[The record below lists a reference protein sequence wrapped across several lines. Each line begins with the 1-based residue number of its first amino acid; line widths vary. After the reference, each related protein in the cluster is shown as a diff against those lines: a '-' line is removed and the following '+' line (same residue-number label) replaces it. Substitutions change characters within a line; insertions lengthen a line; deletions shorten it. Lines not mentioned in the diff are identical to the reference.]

1 MPSVHISV
9 TVRPLTISD
18 LATCAWSGGPGHLD
32 AVADAL
38 RAPDFDYLAVCP
50 EASGLPVAIGGV
62 NFAPRPGAGEITQ
75 LGVHPALQSCGLG
88 TILITALEDRVTAR
102 GLTVAELGVETTNPR
117 ARALYER
124 LGYRAFD
131 TVRTGWDRRTEDGT
145 VYRYETDCVEMRKH
159 LTSASPGT

>member
-1 MPSVHISV
+1 MPEIPLRL
-9 TVRPLTISD
+9 TVRTLTHSD

-32 AVADAL
+32 AVAAKLARD
-38 RAPDFDYLAVCP
+38 DFDYLAVCP
-50 EASGLPVAIGGV
+50 PSGLPVAIGGV
-62 NFAPRPGAGEITQ
+62 DFVPRPGAGEITQ
-75 LGVHPALQSCGLG
+75 LSVHPALQSCGLG
-88 TILITALEDRVTAR
+88 TILVGALEDAILRR
-102 GLTVAELGVETTNPR
+102 GRTVAELGVETVNPR

-131 TVRTGWDRRTEDGT
+131 TVRTGWDQRDENGV